1 MMGGEAKCPFC
12 RVPAP
17 TSNDEIRDRTMKRTE
32 MDDANAIYSLGC
44 YYANGECGVPQN
56 YDKALDHWH
65 RAVNLVVLNHITILV
80 VLMIVAKVLNM
91 IRRKLSITGS

>member
-1 MMGGEAKCPFC
+1 MGGDAKCPFC
-12 RVPAP
+12 RVPVP
-17 TSNDEIRDRTMKRTE
+17 TSDEEMIERYKKRIK
-32 MDDANAIYSLGC
+32 MDDAVAMYSLGC